1 MPSRARNRT
10 RNLLEI
16 REYEVFDYVYVYRF
30 AEHVYDREQVSG
42 GP

>member
-1 MPSRARNRT
+1 MRVIILVIVLKA
-10 RNLLEI
+10 

-30 AEHVYDREQVSG
+30 AECVYDREQVSG